1 MACVQNSVQA
11 DSEREEGEIVDELDE
26 LSDISSEEEFLLRQR
41 LHMLEKYNNVLE
53 RKNAKRTS
61 ITGPGKKNKDND
73 AFLCDLSEISA
84 TELEEPYIVSKDSR
98 EQKHLKSYPKPKR
111 RKDLLPDNNV
121 AKRVHRRKSN
131 KTKKRATF
139 LSESSDESDDE
150 YRNKRRKL
158 AAAVNKG
165 NVDKSTLKARLEK
178 MLCGSQNPE
187 PDRFFPNSQT
197 ETHLVSIN
205 NEISVEK
212 VTSPNASNEV
222 KKDSVNEQVYE
233 SIDLCSDID
242 TKDNGNNGSA
252 ISVLSSTE
260 NNGSILN
267 VPPDSHFTL
276 DLAQET
282 TVNVKNVIINE
293 TQNTRDSDEDLELL
307 REHALKTKA
316 VKSNSQKIE
325 SEKQNTQRSDVVDEK
340 DVLLLSGDEDS
351 DTAEL
356 RLICL
361 KSALLKKAFERK
373 QKQKLKKRLSQSLN
387 LDDELMRDQIEYMN
401 QMLSD
406 NNTDIE
412 SVDMDIGSDGDEK
425 SKDSLT
431 ESLKPT
437 NIEYEKGDVAES
449 NKRNRIT
456 ELMNSKED
464 EFEEDEDLLRAKLL
478 TSLSKNLPNL
488 VHPNVI
494 NSITDD
500 LPKKD
505 SETEKQANNVPEEK
519 RFIISLGNSDSEG
532 EHEATKNLTKMH
544 MKLSEQADFQQKLDM
559 FLKSTR
565 MEVEKSVLPDVVQQP
580 VVPPVPKTKE
590 KFVPKIVN
598 HLPKSEQI
606 EYKNLV
612 KRMAELEKIK
622 NVRQTS
628 INVNKATM
636 KPMETLKPHNFGTR
650 EQLTNTELEEQIALS
665 RKTIAEESAK
675 VLKLKDEATKLSHKY
690 KIVSTELRN
699 IATAIT
705 LNKRQ
710 QKVAQIKLS
719 KIRTQHQLLINSS
732 ATSKHSIPNGN
743 LAPKVRGPQKLATT
757 TKRPQKENAPVEEL
771 KTVQLYNP
779 STLSDLQSVK
789 VSVVN
794 DIMEETNPRL
804 SVQIDVTNNKKTVK
818 LPKDPVK
825 STFIENN
832 VESRINDGSIDANVE
847 LVDRGRKDGK
857 ELTDSNWGSKNK
869 LKDDDY
875 KSPLQAL
882 GSANWDPNAVLC
894 RFEIGGNCKDPD
906 CKYLHPK
913 IQEQ

>member
-61 ITGPGKKNKDND
+61 TGPGKKSKDND

-84 TELEEPYIVSKDSR
+84 TELEEPYIVSKDIR
-98 EQKHLKSYPKPKR
+98 DQKHLKSYPKPKR
-111 RKDLLPDNNV
+111 RKDPLPDNNL

-131 KTKKRATF
+131 KIKKRATF

-178 MLCGSQNPE
+178 MLCGAQNPE
-187 PDRFFPNSQT
+187 PDRFFPNLQS

-205 NEISVEK
+205 NEISLEK
-212 VTSPNASNEV
+212 VISPDASNGV
-222 KKDSVNEQVYE
+222 KKDSINDQVYE
-233 SIDLCSDID
+233 SVDLCSDVD
-242 TKDNGNNGSA
+242 TKDNGNSGSA

-260 NNGSILN
+260 NNGSVISVASEN
-267 VPPDSHFTL
+267 HSTL
-276 DLAQET
+276 DLAQEIT
-282 TVNVKNVIINE
+282 ANEKNVIINE
-293 TQNTRDSDEDLELL
+293 TQNARDSDEDLELL

-316 VKSNSQKIE
+316 VKTNGQKIE
-325 SEKQNTQRSDVVDEK
+325 LEKQNTQSEVIDEK
-340 DVLLLSGDEDS
+340 HALLLSGDEDS

-425 SKDSLT
+425 SKDSLI

-437 NIEYEKGDVAES
+437 NIEHEKRDVAES
-449 NKRNRIT
+449 KQNGIM

-488 VHPNVI
+488 VHPNDI
-494 NSITDD
+494 NSITDSK

-505 SETEKQANNVPEEK
+505 SETEKQANNIPEEK
-519 RFIISLGNSDSEG
+519 RFIISIGNSDSEG

-580 VVPPVPKTKE
+580 VVPPLPKTKE
-590 KFVPKIVN
+590 KFVPKTVN

-622 NVRQTS
+622 NARQSS
-628 INVNKATM
+628 INVNKATT
-636 KPMETLKPHNFGTR
+636 KPMDTLKPRNFGTR
-650 EQLTNTELEEQIALS
+650 EQLTNNELEEQIALS

-675 VLKLKDEATKLSHKY
+675 VLKLKEEATKLSHKY

-743 LAPKVRGPQKLATT
+743 IAPVVRGPQKLSTT
-757 TKRPQKENAPVEEL
+757 AKRPQKENAPVEEV

-794 DIMEETNPRL
+794 DRMEEPNPRL

-818 LPKDPVK
+818 LPDHPVK
-825 STFIENN
+825 STFIDSN

-847 LVDRGRKDGK
+847 LVDRGKKDRK

-882 GSANWDPNAVLC
+882 GSAKCIHNRTRKCACFNY
-894 RFEIGGNCKDPD
+894 RFRYK
-906 CKYLHPK
+906 
-913 IQEQ
+913 

>member
-53 RKNAKRTS
+53 RKNAKRTNV
-61 ITGPGKKNKDND
+61 TGPGKKRQDND

-84 TELEEPYIVSKDSR
+84 TELEEPYIISKDIR

-111 RKDLLPDNNV
+111 RKDPLPDNNLS
-121 AKRVHRRKSN
+121 KRVHRRKSN

-187 PDRFFPNSQT
+187 PDRFFPNLQT

-205 NEISVEK
+205 NEISLEK
-212 VTSPNASNEV
+212 VISADASYGV
-222 KKDSVNEQVYE
+222 KDSINEQVYE
-233 SIDLCSDID
+233 SVDLCSDVD
-242 TKDNGNNGSA
+242 TKDNGNSVSA
-252 ISVLSSTE
+252 ISVRSSTE
-260 NNGSILN
+260 NNGSVIGVASEN
-267 VPPDSHFTL
+267 HSTV

-282 TVNVKNVIINE
+282 TANVKNVIINE
-293 TQNTRDSDEDLELL
+293 TQNTRDSDEDLEIL

-316 VKSNSQKIE
+316 VKTNSQKIE
-325 SEKQNTQRSDVVDEK
+325 LEKQNTQQSDVIDEK
-340 DVLLLSGDEDS
+340 DALLLSGDEDS

-387 LDDELMRDQIEYMN
+387 LDDELMKDQIEYMN

-412 SVDMDIGSDGDEK
+412 SVDMDIVSDGDEK
-425 SKDSLT
+425 SKDSLI

-437 NIEYEKGDVAES
+437 NIEHEKGDVAES
-449 NKRNRIT
+449 NKHIGIT
-456 ELMNSKED
+456 ELMSSKED

-488 VHPNVI
+488 VHPNVM
-494 NSITDD
+494 NGITDSK

-505 SETEKQANNVPEEK
+505 SETEKQANNIPEEK
-519 RFIISLGNSDSEG
+519 RFIISIGNSDSEG

-544 MKLSEQADFQQKLDM
+544 VKLSEQADFQQKLDM

-580 VVPPVPKTKE
+580 VVPPVPKTNE
-590 KFVPKIVN
+590 KFVPKTVN

-612 KRMAELEKIK
+612 KRIAELEKIK
-622 NVRQTS
+622 NARQSS
-628 INVNKATM
+628 INVNKATT
-636 KPMETLKPHNFGTR
+636 KPMETLKPSNFGTR
-650 EQLTNTELEEQIALS
+650 EQLTNNELEEQIALS

-690 KIVSTELRN
+690 KMVSTELRN

-743 LAPKVRGPQKLATT
+743 LAPIVRGPQKLPTT
-757 TKRPQKENAPVEEL
+757 AKRPQKENAPVEEV

-779 STLSDLQSVK
+779 TTLSNLQSVK

-794 DIMEETNPRL
+794 DRMEETNPRL
-804 SVQIDVTNNKKTVK
+804 SVQIDVTNNRKTVK
-818 LPKDPVK
+818 LPKNPVK
-825 STFIENN
+825 STFIETN

-847 LVDRGRKDGK
+847 LVDRGKKDGK
-857 ELTDSNWGSKNK
+857 EQTDNNWGSKNK

-875 KSPLQAL
+875 TSPLQAL
-882 GSANWDPNAVLC
+882 GSSKCIHNRTRKCACFNY
-894 RFEIGGNCKDPD
+894 RFRYK
-906 CKYLHPK
+906 
-913 IQEQ
+913 

>member
-1 MACVQNSVQA
+1 MACVQNPSVQA

-61 ITGPGKKNKDND
+61 VTGPGKKCKDND

-84 TELEEPYIVSKDSR
+84 TELEEPYVVAKDNK
-98 EQKHLKSYPKPKR
+98 EQKHLKSYHKPKR
-111 RKDLLPDNNV
+111 RKDPLPDNNL
-121 AKRVHRRKSN
+121 AKRVYRKKSN
-131 KTKKRATF
+131 KTKKRATV

-158 AAAVNKG
+158 AVAVNKG

-178 MLCGSQNPE
+178 MLCGTQNPE
-187 PDRFFPNSQT
+187 HDRFFPNLQS
-197 ETHLVSIN
+197 ETHIVSIN
-205 NEISVEK
+205 NEISIEK
-212 VTSPNASNEV
+212 VNTLDASNEV
-222 KKDSVNEQVYE
+222 NKDSTNQQVYE
-233 SIDLCSDID
+233 SVDLCSDID
-242 TKDNGNNGSA
+242 TKDSGNNGST
-252 ISVLSSTE
+252 ISVQSSTE
-260 NNGSILN
+260 NYGSIIS
-267 VPPDSHFTL
+267 VPSEIHSAL
-276 DLAQET
+276 ELAQET
-282 TVNVKNVIINE
+282 VQVKNITINE

-316 VKSNSQKIE
+316 VKNNSQKIE
-325 SEKQNTQRSDVVDEK
+325 VEKQNIQQTDVIDEK
-340 DVLLLSGDEDS
+340 DALLLSGDEDS

-373 QKQKLKKRLSQSLN
+373 QKQKLKKRLSQSMN

-425 SKDSLT
+425 SKDSLI

-437 NIEYEKGDVAES
+437 NIEYEKVIAVES
-449 NKRNRIT
+449 TEQNGIT
-456 ELMNSKED
+456 ELINPKED

-488 VHPNVI
+488 IHPNDMSNI
-494 NSITDD
+494 TNSDF
-500 LPKKD
+500 PKKD
-505 SETEKQANNVPEEK
+505 SETEKQVNNIPEEK
-519 RFIISLGNSDSEG
+519 RFIISIGNSDSEG

-580 VVPPVPKTKE
+580 IVPPVPKTKE
-590 KFVPKIVN
+590 KFVPKTVN

-622 NVRQTS
+622 NARQSS
-628 INVNKATM
+628 IMVNKET
-636 KPMETLKPHNFGTR
+636 KPMETLKPRNFGTR
-650 EQLTNTELEEQIALS
+650 EQLKTSKDLEEQIALS

-675 VLKLKDEATKLSHKY
+675 VLKLKEEATKLSHKY

-705 LNKRQ
+705 LNKKQ

-719 KIRTQHQLLINSS
+719 KIRSQHQLLINSS

-743 LAPKVRGPQKLATT
+743 IAPKVHGPQKLSVT
-757 TKRPQKENAPVEEL
+757 TKRPQKENAPVEEV

-779 STLSDLQSVK
+779 STHSDLQSVK

-794 DIMEETNPRL
+794 DRMEEPNPRL
-804 SVQIDVTNNKKTVK
+804 SVQIDVANNKKTVK

-825 STFIENN
+825 NTFIENC
-832 VESRINDGSIDANVE
+832 VESKINDGNIDVNVE
-847 LVDRGRKDGK
+847 LVDRGKKDVK
-857 ELTDSNWGSKNK
+857 ELSDSNWGSKNK
-869 LKDDDY
+869 LIDDDY

-882 GSANWDPNAVLC
+882 GSAKCIHNRTRKCACFNY
-894 RFEIGGNCKDPD
+894 RFRFK
-906 CKYLHPK
+906 
-913 IQEQ
+913 

>member
-1 MACVQNSVQA
+1 MACVQNSVQV

-61 ITGPGKKNKDND
+61 VTGSGKKRQDND

-84 TELEEPYIVSKDSR
+84 TELEEPYIVKAIR

-111 RKDLLPDNNV
+111 RKDPLPDNNL

-131 KTKKRATF
+131 KAKKRATF
-139 LSESSDESDDE
+139 LTESSDESDDE

-187 PDRFFPNSQT
+187 PDRFFPNLQT

-205 NEISVEK
+205 KEISLEK
-212 VTSPNASNEV
+212 VISADASYGVKNNSP
-222 KKDSVNEQVYE
+222 NEQVYE
-233 SIDLCSDID
+233 SVDLCSDID
-242 TKDNGNNGSA
+242 TKDNGNGSA

-260 NNGSILN
+260 NNGSLKSVASEN
-267 VPPDSHFTL
+267 HSTL

-282 TVNVKNVIINE
+282 TATVKNKIINE

-316 VKSNSQKIE
+316 VKTNGQKIE
-325 SEKQNTQRSDVVDEK
+325 LEKQNTQQSDIIDEK
-340 DVLLLSGDEDS
+340 DALLLSGDEDS

-425 SKDSLT
+425 SKDSLI

-437 NIEYEKGDVAES
+437 NIEHEKGDVAES
-449 NKRNRIT
+449 NKQNEIR
-456 ELMNSKED
+456 ELLNSKED

-494 NSITDD
+494 NSITDSK

-505 SETEKQANNVPEEK
+505 SETEKQANNIPEEK
-519 RFIISLGNSDSEG
+519 RFIISIGNSDSEG

-590 KFVPKIVN
+590 KFVPKTVN

-622 NVRQTS
+622 NARQSS
-628 INVNKATM
+628 INVNKATT
-636 KPMETLKPHNFGTR
+636 KPVETLKPRNFGTR
-650 EQLTNTELEEQIALS
+650 EQLTNYELEEQIAFS

-743 LAPKVRGPQKLATT
+743 LAPIVRGPQKLPTT
-757 TKRPQKENAPVEEL
+757 AKRPQKENAPVEEV
-771 KTVQLYNP
+771 KTVELYNL

-794 DIMEETNPRL
+794 DRMEEPNPRL

-818 LPKDPVK
+818 LPKEPVK
-825 STFIENN
+825 STFIENS

-847 LVDRGRKDGK
+847 LVDRGKKNGK
-857 ELTDSNWGSKNK
+857 ELTDSNWGCKNK

-882 GSANWDPNAVLC
+882 GSAKCIHNRTRKCACFNY
-894 RFEIGGNCKDPD
+894 RFRFK
-906 CKYLHPK
+906 
-913 IQEQ
+913 